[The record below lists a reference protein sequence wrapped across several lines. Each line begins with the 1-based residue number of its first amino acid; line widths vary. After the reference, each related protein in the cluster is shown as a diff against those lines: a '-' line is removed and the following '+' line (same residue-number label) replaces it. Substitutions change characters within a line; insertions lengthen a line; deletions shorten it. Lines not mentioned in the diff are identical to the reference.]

1 MRNSDQ
7 LYYPSVNIL
16 SSSLTF
22 IVQLAMTIDYI
33 SVTFSFQLRS
43 QEQRNCREELFLSH
57 GLFTIGG
64 CGSSSLQGL
73 IMFTLLDFL
82 SMQANETEF
91 FLEYRVG
98 RP

>member
-43 QEQRNCREELFLSH
+43 QEQRNCREELFLSR
-57 GLFTIGG
+57 GLFTMVAVAVAVSKG
-64 CGSSSLQGL
+64 
-73 IMFTLLDFL
+73 
-82 SMQANETEF
+82 
-91 FLEYRVG
+91 
-98 RP
+98 